1 MASHIL
7 THAAVAP
14 VSVTLVN
21 STVNS
26 QRLDVGVIVQMF
38 LKIVPYQMEKQY
50 PMESLWNTDAT
61 GLIDKWFSQ
70 CKHIISNI
78 K

>member
-7 THAAVAP
+7 IHAAVAP
-14 VSVTLVN
+14 VSVTLVK

-26 QRLDVGVIVQMF
+26 QRLDVGVVAQMF
-38 LKIVPYQMEKQY
+38 LKIVPCQMEKQY

-61 GLIDKWFSQ
+61 GLIDKWFS
-70 CKHIISNI
+70 
-78 K
+78 